1 MSVAL
6 VACGDSGPTREEYI
20 AKADAFCKERN
31 AEAKER
37 NEKLQAIATEAQS
50 EDEFLTRA
58 RPQLEDG
65 LEWTRDGQEDFQDIE
80 PPEADQET
88 IDEFVDATAD
98 EIAVLEKV
106 VEAARDGDF
115 ERFADLANEQQN
127 IDGRADEIAKDYGFK
142 ECGNEANEADGS

>member
-1 MSVAL
+1 MSVAF
-6 VACGDSGPTREEYI
+6 VACGDSGPSREDYI

-50 EDEFLTRA
+50 EDEFLTKA

-88 IDEFVDATAD
+88 IDEFVAATAD

-142 ECGNEANEADGS
+142 ECGNEANEAS

>member
-1 MSVAL
+1 MAL

-20 AKADAFCKERN
+20 AQADAFCKERN

-37 NEKLQAIATEAQS
+37 NAKLQEIATAAKS
-50 EDEFLTRA
+50 EDEFFENAT
-58 RPQLEDG
+58 PELEEG
-65 LEWTRDGQEDFQDIE
+65 LEWTRDGQEDFKDIE

-88 IDEFVDATAD
+88 IDKFLAATAD

-106 VEAARDGDF
+106 VEAAREGDI

-127 IDGRADEIAKDYGFK
+127 IDGRADEIAQDYGFK
-142 ECGNEANEADGS
+142 ECGSEANEADASA

>member
-88 IDEFVDATAD
+88 IDEFVGATAD

-142 ECGNEANEADGS
+142 ECGNEANEADAS